1 MNFCSVFTILK
12 MLFSYL
18 SRGQYCQFEFTAM
31 FFTAAN
37 IAPMGLLNQLFL
49 SQTYQAQ
56 TQGIHCSSCKGVIFC
71 FVEFCLFL
79 QYKTLQTAIVVK
91 SGPSVASPSR

>member
-18 SRGQYCQFEFTAM
+18 SRGQYWQFEFTEM

-37 IAPMGLLNQLFL
+37 IALMGLLNQLFL

-56 TQGIHCSSCKGVIFC
+56 TRGIHCSSCQGVIFC
-71 FVEFCLFL
+71 FVEFL

-91 SGPSVASPSR
+91 SGPSVASASR